1 MYKENPTATADE
13 LFRIITIDRK
23 RQVKMSVELRDSDG
37 DVVPIRET
45 IEKLTEYVGDKMK
58 AEGENT
64 CKQQIMPMMAQA
76 VVGGLVKLMKEGPAT
91 YMLSQEHIRFSLV
104 HMMIVSFYM
113 FKWIQKKDI
122 KIHTTEE
129 HITQEDIEM
138 YDRISTASDVTT
150 MAAAHGID
158 PQQVVREMVKEGKL
172 KASDLENIGVELSDT
187 DKKKGE
193 AN

>member
-1 MYKENPTATADE
+1 MYEEAPTASVDE

-23 RQVKMSVELRDSDG
+23 RKVKMTVQLRDAAG
-37 DVVPIRET
+37 DEVPIRET

-58 AEGENT
+58 EDGHNT

-76 VVGGLVKLMKEGPAT
+76 VVGGLVKLMNEGPAT

-113 FKWIQKKDI
+113 FKWIQKKQI

-129 HITQEDIEM
+129 DITDEDIAM
-138 YDRISTASDVTT
+138 YDRVSTASDVSV
-150 MAAAHGID
+150 MAAAHGGDPKEVLRQMID
-158 PQQVVREMVKEGKL
+158 SGQLKKE
-172 KASDLENIGVELSDT
+172 DLDGIGFELDT
-187 DKKKGE
+187 KQKKHE
-193 AN
+193 VN